1 MGATVAP
8 GGPAHC
14 LTSTPYLGER
24 RYTHA
29 CVWRVGRGRQSHF
42 IHRQSTMGRIRSD
55 KWCQFIIYKAV
66 REARGRRR
74 HPKLHGPFYIFQLV
88 PTLGPSTCVLIPFG
102 VRTPQLVRPFLLEQ
116 QLREQASLAYLLF
129 CVGVRVGSPRASP
142 LDSPYV
148 FIVYRPVLSLTGD
161 NLFKTLPIFMHG

>member
-1 MGATVAP
+1 MTRDRSRRGAHTVRGTPLPPPLDNPLYDHVRRSGQRKHAVLGATVAP
-8 GGPAHC
+8 GAPAHC

-88 PTLGPSTCVLIPFG
+88 PTLGPSTCSTNPAWSTHTTARITPF
-102 VRTPQLVRPFLLEQ
+102 
-116 QLREQASLAYLLF
+116 Y
-129 CVGVRVGSPRASP
+129 
-142 LDSPYV
+142 
-148 FIVYRPVLSLTGD
+148 
-161 NLFKTLPIFMHG
+161 